1 MSMKLRVRS
10 KPPFQSTIEHFCKYI
25 GERQRG
31 RGVEGRLTQVFYEQK
46 RPVLTPVLTHVRFNL
61 RCHLSIRAENT
72 KARESITALLI
83 NSNPLSPGH
92 IVGIRNQS
100 ETRIR

>member
-46 RPVLTPVLTHVRFNL
+46 RPVLTHVCFNL